1 MDFGVV
7 FAPLP
12 GPPVGATRPFSD
24 WMRTAETVCTT
35 LVRAGFRYI
44 VFTHSYQYG
53 GMQPLVTMA
62 RLAPAADPLRM
73 ATQVLLLPLL
83 NAADVAYNVVTLD
96 HICAGRLDLGIG
108 LAYHLKEVELGGIT
122 RQERVPKFVEALEV
136 MKKFWTGEEVHH
148 EGRYFT
154 VHGTRMGLRP
164 SQQPHPPLW
173 IAAHSHGAAARAGRL
188 GDGLVVGPQVSH
200 QDVQA
205 LVQTFRHT
213 WQQGHTTP
221 PTRLGAWRPILIGAD
236 PHEAVEQGLKSGLL
250 TFSRYHEGAMQ
261 EPGTVPLRLT
271 LGADAAEWAI
281 AGNYQDCREGLTRC
295 RDEMGLT
302 HVTCQFH
309 NLPGALPAR
318 LEYLEGFGTE
328 VIQKL
333 AR

>member
-12 GPPVGATRPFSD
+12 GPPVGATHTFHD
-24 WMRTAETVCTT
+24 WMRAAEAVGAT
-35 LVRAGFRYI
+35 LVRAGFGSV

-62 RLAPAADPLRM
+62 RLAPVMAPLRM

-136 MKKFWTGEEVHH
+136 MQRFWTGEEVYH
-148 EGRYFT
+148 EGRYFS

-164 SQQPHPPLW
+164 YQQPHPPLW

-188 GDGLVVGPQVSH
+188 GDGIIVGPQVGH
-200 QDVQA
+200 RDVQA

-213 WQQGHTTP
+213 WQQSHPEP
-221 PTRLGAWRPILIGAD
+221 PTRVGAWRPILIGAH
-236 PHEAVEQGLKSGLL
+236 PQEAIERGLQSGLL

-271 LGADAAEWAI
+271 LGTDATEWAI
-281 AGNYQDCREGLTRC
+281 AGNYENCREGLRRC

-309 NLPGALPAR
+309 NLPETLSAR
-318 LEYLEGFGTE
+318 LEYLEGFGSE

-333 AR
+333 A

>member
-1 MDFGVV
+1 MH
-7 FAPLP
+7 A
-12 GPPVGATRPFSD
+12 
-24 WMRTAETVCTT
+24 AETVCAT
-35 LVRAGFRYI
+35 LVRAGFRFV

-62 RLAPAADPLRM
+62 RLAPVVAPLRM

-83 NAADVAYNVVTLD
+83 NAADAAYNVVTLD

-108 LAYHLKEVELGGIT
+108 LAYHLKEVPLGGIA

-136 MKKFWTGEEVHH
+136 MKRFWTGEEVQH
-148 EGRYFT
+148 EGQYWS
-154 VHGTRMGLRP
+154 VPGTRMGLRP
-164 SQQPHPPLW
+164 YQQPHPPLW
-173 IAAHSHGAAARAGRL
+173 IAAHSHSAAARAGRL
-188 GDGLVVGPQVSH
+188 GDGLIIGPQVSH

-213 WQQGHTTP
+213 WQQGHPEP
-221 PTRLGAWRPILIGAD
+221 PTRVGAWRPIVIGAN
-236 PHEAVEQGLKSGLL
+236 PQEAIERGLQSGRL

-271 LGADAAEWAI
+271 FGTDATEWAI

-295 RDEMGLT
+295 RDELGLT

-309 NLPGALPAR
+309 NLPEDLSAR
-318 LEYLEGFGTE
+318 LAYLEGFGEE
-328 VIQKL
+328 VIQKF
-333 AR
+333 AG

>member
-7 FAPLP
+7 FSPLL
-12 GPPVGATRPFSD
+12 GPQVGVTRSFSD
-24 WMRTAETVCTT
+24 WMRAAETVCPI
-35 LVRAGFRYI
+35 LARAGFRSL

-62 RLAPAADPLRM
+62 RLAPAAAPLRM

-83 NAADVAYNVVTLD
+83 NAVDVAYNVVTLD

-108 LAYHLKEVELGGIT
+108 LAYHLKEVPLGGIT

-136 MKKFWTGEEVHH
+136 MKQFWTGEEVHH

-164 SQQPHPPLW
+164 YQQPHPPLW
-173 IAAHSHGAAARAGRL
+173 IAAHSHGAAARAGQL
-188 GDGLVVGPQVSH
+188 GDGLIIGPQVSH

-213 WQQGHTTP
+213 WQQGHSAP
-221 PTRLGAWRPILIGAD
+221 PTRVGAWRPILIGSN
-236 PHEAVEQGLKSGLL
+236 PHEAVEQGLNSGLL

-261 EPGTVPLRLT
+261 EPGTVPLRLM
-271 LGADAAEWAI
+271 LGADAAAWAI
-281 AGNYQDCREGLTRC
+281 AGNYQDCREGLERC

-309 NLPGALPAR
+309 NLPEAVSAR

-333 AR
+333 AG

>member
-1 MDFGVV
+1 
-7 FAPLP
+7 
-12 GPPVGATRPFSD
+12 
-24 WMRTAETVCTT
+24 
-35 LVRAGFRYI
+35 
-44 VFTHSYQYG
+44 
-53 GMQPLVTMA
+53 
-62 RLAPAADPLRM
+62 M

-96 HICAGRLDLGIG
+96 HICTGRLDLGIG
-108 LAYHLKEVELGGIT
+108 LAYHLKEVPLGGIT

-136 MKKFWTGEEVHH
+136 MKQFWTGEEVHH

-164 SQQPHPPLW
+164 YQQPHPPLW
-173 IAAHSHGAAARAGRL
+173 IAAHSHGAAARAGQL
-188 GDGLVVGPQVSH
+188 GDGLIIGPQVSH

-205 LVQTFRHT
+205 LVQTFRQT
-213 WQQGHTTP
+213 WQQDHSAP
-221 PTRLGAWRPILIGAD
+221 PTRVGAWRPILIGAN
-236 PHEAVEQGLKSGLL
+236 PHEAVEQGLQSGLL

-271 LGADAAEWAI
+271 LGADASEWAI
-281 AGNYQDCREGLTRC
+281 AGNYQDCRKGLERC

-309 NLPGALPAR
+309 NLPEALSAR

-333 AR
+333 AG